1 MVIKNRLHCQAGPG
15 SNTYSTTFQLCDL
28 NLFRAQC
35 LHLPDWAFTTY
46 GRGKAAKNGRELG
59 RGGYCTQ
66 DWLHRQ
72 HSINSSHHYKLFL
85 KTIKQLL

>member
-15 SNTYSTTFQLCDL
+15 SNTYSTAFQLCDL

-46 GRGKAAKNGRELG
+46 RRGKAAKNGRELG
-59 RGGYCTQ
+59 RGGEGGGTAHRIGCTV
-66 DWLHRQ
+66 
-72 HSINSSHHYKLFL
+72 SI
-85 KTIKQLL
+85 Q